1 VGKNSTFL
9 QVPFLNLMANLQQR
23 AGSVMVRVGGNTQES
38 AKLVPDGT
46 IPDGRVLI
54 KNLTGV
60 TGTTQTPPLDF
71 SRDLLYMMRNISSLV
86 NVHWFLGIP
95 WFITQPFDLA
105 IVTASQE
112 ILGDYLLG
120 LQAGN
125 EPDMY
130 SIPSHG
136 HRNATYGPP
145 DYLGEFA
152 DLLTQVQATNADP
165 SGQAMTKL
173 IAPNVAN
180 FAWKTEDV
188 VAAGLVDKF
197 GPNLAFLAVEKYV
210 LFPSLPSYTYDRQ
223 IPPRQLCRGLW
234 RPWCQRHRPPIHPP
248 ALPHARRAY
257 DAAAGLSGCDGV
269 CPNSGE
275 AVFDV

>member
-1 VGKNSTFL
+1 
-9 QVPFLNLMANLQQR
+9 MANLQQR

-136 HRNATYGPP
+136 HRNDTYGPA

-197 GPNLAFLAVEKYV
+197 GPNLAFMAVEKCVVPLPPCAFSFSPLIYLRSADTPATTAPRPLAAPV
-210 LFPSLPSYTYDRQ
+210 PSSPTPRPSSRSTSRTT
-223 IPPRQLCRGLW
+223 RTRRCCRT
-234 RPWCQRHRPPIHPP
+234 I
-248 ALPHARRAY
+248 
-257 DAAAGLSGCDGV
+257 
-269 CPNSGE
+269 
-275 AVFDV
+275 